1 MPRVALHTL
10 GCKLNYAETSA
21 IGKQFLD
28 RGYEIVELG
37 KPADVCVINTC
48 SVTARANRECRQII
62 RRALRTADNPVVVVT
77 GCYAQLEPEEVASI
91 DGVDLVLGS
100 CEKNKIFDHISTF
113 EKAPSPRVFV
123 SDVSAADDFGPAWS
137 TEAGSR
143 TRAYLK
149 VQDGCD
155 YTCSFCTI
163 PLARGKSRSL
173 PIDAVLGQ
181 AEDLVQQGF
190 REIILTGV
198 NVGDY
203 GRKGGVHL
211 LDLLHA
217 LSGVSRLSRLR
228 ISSIEPNLLTDEIIR
243 FVADHRVMCK
253 HFHIPLQSG
262 SDGVLH
268 AMRRRYT
275 TAQYASLVRRVREQM
290 PDCGI
295 GVDVIVGFPG
305 ETDEQ
310 FEETYRFLNELPV
323 SYLHVFTYSERP
335 NTPAATYANAVPPV
349 KRSKRNE
356 MLRLLSVKKR
366 EAFYRTMVGRKVIVL
381 TETEV
386 EGDRRFGFTDNY
398 VRVAVPSN
406 GVEDNVLLEALVED
420 VECGCCIGTPVD
432 DGGAA

>member
-28 RGYEIVELG
+28 RGYEIVALG
-37 KPADVCVINTC
+37 EQADVCVVNTC

-62 RRALRTADNPVVVVT
+62 RRALRTANNPVVVVT

-100 CEKNKIFDHISTF
+100 REKNRIFEHIEIL
-113 EKAPSPRVFV
+113 EKAPAPRVFV
-123 SDVSAADDFGPAWS
+123 SDIGASDDFGPAWS

-173 PIDAVLGQ
+173 PVEAVVAQ
-181 AEDLVQQGF
+181 ARDLVKQGYQ
-190 REIILTGV
+190 EIILTGV

-203 GRKGGVHL
+203 GRKAGTGL

-217 LSGVSRLSRLR
+217 LCEVKGLARLR
-228 ISSIEPNLLTDEIIR
+228 ISSIEPNLLTDEIIS
-243 FVADHRVMCK
+243 FVADHQVMCK

-262 SDGVLH
+262 SNEMLH

-275 TAQYASLVRRVREQM
+275 TQQYAALVGRIREQM

-310 FEETYRFLNELPV
+310 FEETYRFLNDLPV

-335 NTPAATYANAVPPV
+335 NTPAAFFADPIPAA

-366 EAFYRTMVGRKVIVL
+366 DAFYRSMIGRKVTVL
-381 TETEV
+381 TETDV

-398 VRVAVPSN
+398 VRVAVPLN
-406 GVEDNVLLEALVED
+406 GVEDNVLVKALLED
-420 VECGCCIGTPVD
+420 VEFGCCIGNVIEMEGTL
-432 DGGAA
+432 